1 MYYTLHMS
9 MGKRER
15 ERQPEMWVITT
26 DLPTSA
32 SHPFYARLNQLLAE
46 HHFDDF
52 VEGQC
57 QPFYAETMGRPG
69 LPPVWFDR
77 TGKEIGKVG
86 EGQHLDRDIAIQSGF
101 GRYTSPMPPAPISA
115 KTS

>member
-1 MYYTLHMS
+1 MS

-15 ERQPEMWVITT
+15 ERQPEMWVTTT

-57 QPFYAETMGRPG
+57 QPFYAETGRP
-69 LPPVWFDR
+69 
-77 TGKEIGKVG
+77 TGNGN
-86 EGQHLDRDIAIQSGF
+86 L
-101 GRYTSPMPPAPISA
+101 GR
-115 KTS
+115 K